1 MREIIRVV
9 EGLDG
14 TVLFDLA
21 FEPRPNYARTPGRT
35 VARGRDWVCTWGNE
49 IIRLRSE
56 RELQP
61 RGGGVGA
68 ELEIKA
74 GEKLYFSLSYET
86 GDIAILLPLGEDAFD
101 RLPRTDRTS
110 VVSGKSVSV
119 RLDRGVRRFIKKKKL
134 R

>member
-86 GDIAILLPLGEDAFD
+86 GDIAILLPLRSEERRVGKEC
-101 RLPRTDRTS
+101 
-110 VVSGKSVSV
+110 VSPCRSRWST
-119 RLDRGVRRFIKKKKL
+119 
-134 R
+134 